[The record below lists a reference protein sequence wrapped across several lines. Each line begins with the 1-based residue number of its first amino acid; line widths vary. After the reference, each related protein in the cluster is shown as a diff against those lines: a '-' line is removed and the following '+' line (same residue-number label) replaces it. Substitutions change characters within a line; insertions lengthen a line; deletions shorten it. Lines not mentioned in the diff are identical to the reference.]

1 MHGGDML
8 PLSLYLVFI
17 IDIILYLVFTVDII
31 IFIMMNDND
40 DDDGDDDDD
49 GPLHTVRWRYANAVM
64 LPSLQLNFSHFKT
77 KNISG

>member
-1 MHGGDML
+1 ML
-8 PLSLYLVFI
+8 PLSLYLVFT
-17 IDIILYLVFTVDII
+17 IDIIIIII

-49 GPLHTVRWRYANAVM
+49 GPLHTVRWRYANALM

>member
-40 DDDGDDDDD
+40 DDDG
-49 GPLHTVRWRYANAVM
+49 PLHTMRWRYANALM

-77 KNISG
+77 ENISG

>member
-1 MHGGDML
+1 ML

-40 DDDGDDDDD
+40 DDDDDDD
-49 GPLHTVRWRYANAVM
+49 GPLHTMRWRYDNALM